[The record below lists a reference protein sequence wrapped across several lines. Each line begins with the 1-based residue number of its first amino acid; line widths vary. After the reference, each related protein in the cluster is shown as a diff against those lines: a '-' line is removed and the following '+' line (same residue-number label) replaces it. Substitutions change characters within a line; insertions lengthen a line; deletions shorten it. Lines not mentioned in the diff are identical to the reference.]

1 MSQNGSPEQ
10 PGVPGVVSQQ
20 TSTEQTP
27 LLERAASPEAGPSQE
42 PRPLV
47 QRAPSQERA
56 ASPQPDPS
64 QQTADLP
71 EPGASA
77 ELGPLGERPPSPE
90 PGPSQKQPPPQARPP
105 VPRPEPPTPDTVP
118 EFEPVRPSW
127 RCVWLRW
134 FGCYSRPSV
143 TGPREKR
150 LGSTDFDK
158 YWNATLRIHNESEC
172 ERTREQ
178 GLYVFTYWLVWGL
191 VVAQLIISAFIT
203 GFTAFA
209 PAPSQ
214 HALRSMADTL
224 SQIPITSLGG
234 ATFIITS
241 LLSLMRTEPE
251 RRWRNSQEYKKVID
265 LITQTSET
273 LEYLGWVKD
282 MRVPDPTGAQQEP
295 TQAKGPTQ
303 PIHAPPRP
311 HGIRHVG
318 GLVEDAFLAYE
329 AAKRNVA
336 LNRPGDFGLIPPRD
350 PVNTVEV

>member
-1 MSQNGSPEQ
+1 M
-10 PGVPGVVSQQ
+10 
-20 TSTEQTP
+20 
-27 LLERAASPEAGPSQE
+27 
-42 PRPLV
+42 
-47 QRAPSQERA
+47 
-56 ASPQPDPS
+56 
-64 QQTADLP
+64 
-71 EPGASA
+71 
-77 ELGPLGERPPSPE
+77 
-90 PGPSQKQPPPQARPP
+90 
-105 VPRPEPPTPDTVP
+105 
-118 EFEPVRPSW
+118 
-127 RCVWLRW
+127 
-134 FGCYSRPSV
+134 
-143 TGPREKR
+143 
-150 LGSTDFDK
+150 
-158 YWNATLRIHNESEC
+158 I
-172 ERTREQ
+172 
-178 GLYVFTYWLVWGL
+178 
-191 VVAQLIISAFIT
+191 AQLIISAFIT

-295 TQAKGPTQ
+295 TQAKGPTK

-336 LNRPGDFGLIPPRD
+336 LNRPGDFGLIPPRS